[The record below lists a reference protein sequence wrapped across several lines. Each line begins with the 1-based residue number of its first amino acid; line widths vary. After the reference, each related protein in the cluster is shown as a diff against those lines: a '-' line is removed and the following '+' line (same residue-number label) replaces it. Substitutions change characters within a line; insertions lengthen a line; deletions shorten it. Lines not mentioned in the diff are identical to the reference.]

1 MHFLQIKWR
10 NSYERRKRYIDIYE
24 REEYLEEVEKEAG
37 EKEERKQKILNL
49 FWTEITNLLDLRIY
63 VTSWKWMKQIRRN
76 S

>member
-1 MHFLQIKWR
+1 MKEEKDI
-10 NSYERRKRYIDIYE
+10 SDIYE

-37 EKEERKQKILNL
+37 EKRGKKAEDFEFVFRI
-49 FWTEITNLLDLRIY
+49 EITNLLDLRIY